1 VKSKEGSIGYGE
13 LNFALSNKLDVAFVQ
28 NTAGEFVG
36 PSAAGTSAFL
46 GGGTI
51 NANGT
56 LSVDFAKRIPGA
68 YPLGTASY
76 GLAYPAASKKNAE
89 KQKDVAAWFTYLL
102 EQCPVKYPE
111 TGFSKITGPLYTKAK
126 AQIALIK

>member
-1 VKSKEGSIGYGE
+1 
-13 LNFALSNKLDVAFVQ
+13 
-28 NTAGEFVG
+28 
-36 PSAAGTSAFL
+36 L

-56 LSVDFAKRIPGA
+56 LSVDFKKKIPGA
-68 YPLGTASY
+68 YSIGTASY

-89 KQKDVAAWFTYLL
+89 TQKAVAEWFTYLL
-102 EQCPVKYPE
+102 DECPVKFPK